1 MARFKTIND
10 PKKLL
15 ERIARLFSDPARWT
29 RFTLYRD
36 QDRKT
41 ADSHEAYCFCSR
53 GAFNKFSGSSRTTA
67 SAESAL
73 KAVIGKSSIIEWNDS
88 RGPRGAGVVAA
99 AFRKAAASFSVP
111 ATAGAL

>member
-29 RFTLYRD
+29 RFTSYRD
-36 QDRKT
+36 KNRKT
-41 ADSHEAYCFCSR
+41 VDSHKAHCFCSV
-53 GAFNKFSGSSRTTA
+53 GAFNAFSGSTKTQYA
-67 SAESAL
+67 AESAL
-73 KAVIGKSSIIEWNDS
+73 KAVIGKYSIVEWNDS

-99 AFRKAAASFSVP
+99 AFRKAAASFSAP
-111 ATAGAL
+111 TTAGAL